1 MKGKKA
7 DSNFVSSFIEDCIG
21 RSIYLT
27 DDILGSAKDKILE
40 IDYKIKEVEE
50 LKKLRSKL
58 LDVVEALSEKNKNV
72 INPNILNLFKVKDK
86 NLSKTICELVKLQPA
101 SEEAIKNIG
110 STTEDINFC
119 IKQLID
125 LRVLNKNGK
134 FISKG
139 DMFSVYLE
147 KVFIE

>member
-27 DDILGSAKDKILE
+27 DDILNSARDKIAE
-40 IDYKIKEVEE
+40 IDSKIKEVEE
-50 LKKLRSKL
+50 LKKLRPKL
-58 LDVVEALSEKNKNV
+58 LDVVDTLSEKSKNV
-72 INPNILNLFKVKDK
+72 NNPNILNLFKVKDK
-86 NLSKTICELVKLQPA
+86 NLSKTICDLVKVQPVNENLVK
-101 SEEAIKNIG
+101 SIG
-110 STTEDINFC
+110 VAVEDINFC

-125 LRVLNKNGK
+125 LKVLNKNGK

-139 DMFSVYLE
+139 EMFSIYLE